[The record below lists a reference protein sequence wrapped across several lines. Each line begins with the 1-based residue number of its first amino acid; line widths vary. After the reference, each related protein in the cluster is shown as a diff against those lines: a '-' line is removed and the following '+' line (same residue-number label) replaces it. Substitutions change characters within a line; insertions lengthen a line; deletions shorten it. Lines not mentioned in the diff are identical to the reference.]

1 MMADNP
7 TILLAI
13 TPVLASSFPKLVL
26 PRESTRHFCHRRC
39 MSARCRRPIVL
50 PSSSQSTVEPPCISL
65 ASAGNVILARVLFVA
80 NDAASGDD
88 LVHKINSK
96 KITSRI
102 LNHLESTYEGI
113 NDFINEFARLSTSFD
128 QPSLTE
134 NTSVPNQTKFRV
146 AMPAKLRQEAG
157 TTVQEDTE
165 MVWIQ
170 GVSDRLTRHCCHIA

>member
-1 MMADNP
+1 MTLCRSISGTEN
-7 TILLAI
+7 L
-13 TPVLASSFPKLVL
+13 
-26 PRESTRHFCHRRC
+26 EHF
-39 MSARCRRPIVL
+39 M
-50 PSSSQSTVEPPCISL
+50 
-65 ASAGNVILARVLFVA
+65 

-88 LVHKINSK
+88 LVSKINFK

-113 NDFINEFARLSTSFD
+113 NEFINEFARLSTSFD

-134 NTSVPNQTKFRV
+134 NTSVPNQMKFRV
-146 AMPAKLRQEAG
+146 ATPAKLRQEAG

-170 GVSDRLTRHCCHIA
+170 GVSDRLTRHR